1 MEELM
6 GRRSF
11 FLIGFAALFFIV
23 VGCTGPSRLEKDFGN
38 SVNLAISN
46 QILDPEA
53 GKNIEPVSG
62 LDGEAAQ
69 ATLEKYR
76 KDFEKPPAPVPYML
90 TIGTGGNK

>member
-11 FLIGFAALFFIV
+11 FLIGLAALLFIA
-23 VGCTGPSRLEKDFGN
+23 VGCAGPNRLERDFGN
-38 SVNLAISN
+38 SFNLAISN
-46 QILDPEA
+46 QILNPEA

-69 ATLEKYR
+69 AILEKYR
-76 KDFEKPPAPVPYML
+76 KDFEKPPAPVPYTL
-90 TIGTGGNK
+90 SIGTGGNK